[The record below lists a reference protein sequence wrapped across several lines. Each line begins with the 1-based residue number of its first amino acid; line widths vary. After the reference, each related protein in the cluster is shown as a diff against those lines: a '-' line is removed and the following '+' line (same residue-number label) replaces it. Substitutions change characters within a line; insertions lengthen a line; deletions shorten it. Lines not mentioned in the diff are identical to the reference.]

1 MGMNVLTGEGGG
13 RKLEALRDVQN
24 VDPVVDAIYRH
35 FVSTRPLA
43 DDVAVDVGLKTTRE
57 ICELSNQQESIQ

>member
-1 MGMNVLTGEGGG
+1 MGMNGLTGECGG

-24 VDPVVDAIYRH
+24 VDPVVNAIYRH

-43 DDVAVDVGLKTTRE
+43 DDVPVKLGLQNDTG
-57 ICELSNQQESIQ
+57 NG